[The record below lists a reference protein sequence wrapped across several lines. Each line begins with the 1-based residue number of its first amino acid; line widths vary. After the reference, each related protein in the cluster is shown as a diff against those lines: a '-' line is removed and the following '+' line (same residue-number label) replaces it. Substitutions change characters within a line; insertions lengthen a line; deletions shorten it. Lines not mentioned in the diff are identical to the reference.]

1 MYSLGHMLGTQ
12 LEMSTDK
19 NAQTETSVRLRSALE
34 AKGLSIKEAAE
45 ACEIPYR
52 SFQNYTLGLR
62 DPNAEA
68 LGTISSRLGISVD
81 WLLTG
86 DGQMLRGVPVGEAHG
101 GAENPREQAL
111 LALWRELDEGEQREI
126 QLAAEEKK
134 RLKILEQRL
143 AELEAV
149 VADAKR
155 LA

>member
-1 MYSLGHMLGTQ
+1 M
-12 LEMSTDK
+12 
-19 NAQTETSVRLRSALE
+19 ETSVRLRAALE

-45 ACEIPYR
+45 ACGIPYR

-62 DPNAEA
+62 EPNAEA

-86 DGQMLRGVPVGEAHG
+86 DGRMLRGVSVGEAPG

-149 VADAKR
+149 VADVKR

>member
-1 MYSLGHMLGTQ
+1 MYPLGHMLGTH

-19 NAQTETSVRLRSALE
+19 NAQTETSVRLRAALE

-52 SFQNYTLGLR
+52 SFQNDTLGLR
-62 DPNAEA
+62 EPNAEA

-86 DGQMLRGVPVGEAHG
+86 DGQMLRGASVKVPHD

>member
-1 MYSLGHMLGTQ
+1 MLGTR

-19 NAQTETSVRLRSALE
+19 NAQMETSVRLRAALE

-45 ACEIPYR
+45 ACGIPYR

-62 DPNAEA
+62 EPNAEA

-86 DGQMLRGVPVGEAHG
+86 DGRMLRGVSVGEAPG

-149 VADAKR
+149 VADVKR

>member
-1 MYSLGHMLGTQ
+1 MYSLGHMLGTR

-19 NAQTETSVRLRSALE
+19 NAQMETSVRLRAALE

-45 ACEIPYR
+45 ACGIPYR

-62 DPNAEA
+62 EPNAEA

-86 DGQMLRGVPVGEAHG
+86 DGRMLRGVSVGQAPG

-149 VADAKR
+149 VADVKR

>member
-1 MYSLGHMLGTQ
+1 MLGTR
-12 LEMSTDK
+12 LEMSIDK
-19 NAQTETSVRLRSALE
+19 NAQMETSVRLRAALE

-45 ACEIPYR
+45 ACGIPYR

-62 DPNAEA
+62 EPNAEA

-86 DGQMLRGVPVGEAHG
+86 DGRMLRGVSVGQAPG

-149 VADAKR
+149 VADVKR

>member
-1 MYSLGHMLGTQ
+1 MSELLQIKRSTLGNWRSRDSVPYTICVSAAEERG
-12 LEMSTDK
+12 
-19 NAQTETSVRLRSALE
+19 VRL
-34 AKGLSIKEAAE
+34 
-45 ACEIPYR
+45 
-52 SFQNYTLGLR
+52 
-62 DPNAEA
+62 
-68 LGTISSRLGISVD
+68 D

-86 DGQMLRGVPVGEAHG
+86 EGPMWRGADPQKAEATPTD
-101 GAENPREQAL
+101 PREQAL

>member
-1 MYSLGHMLGTQ
+1 MYSLGHMLGTR

-19 NAQTETSVRLRSALE
+19 NAQMETSVRLRAALE

-45 ACEIPYR
+45 ACGIPYR

-62 DPNAEA
+62 EPNAEA

-86 DGQMLRGVPVGEAHG
+86 DGRMLRGVSVGDAPG

-149 VADAKR
+149 VAGGKR

>member
-1 MYSLGHMLGTQ
+1 
-12 LEMSTDK
+12 MSTDK
-19 NAQTETSVRLRSALE
+19 NAQMETSVRLRAALE

-45 ACEIPYR
+45 ACGIPYR

-62 DPNAEA
+62 EPNAEA

-86 DGQMLRGVPVGEAHG
+86 DGRMLRGVSVGQAPG

-149 VADAKR
+149 VADVKR

>member
-1 MYSLGHMLGTQ
+1 MEGADSQKVEPTP
-12 LEMSTDK
+12 TD
-19 NAQTETSVRLRSALE
+19 
-34 AKGLSIKEAAE
+34 
-45 ACEIPYR
+45 
-52 SFQNYTLGLR
+52 
-62 DPNAEA
+62 
-68 LGTISSRLGISVD
+68 
-81 WLLTG
+81 
-86 DGQMLRGVPVGEAHG
+86 
-101 GAENPREQAL
+101 PRELAL

>member
-1 MYSLGHMLGTQ
+1 MLGTR

-19 NAQTETSVRLRSALE
+19 NAQMETSVRLRAALE

-45 ACEIPYR
+45 ACGIPYR

-62 DPNAEA
+62 EPNAEA

-86 DGQMLRGVPVGEAHG
+86 DGRMLRGVSVGDAPG

-149 VADAKR
+149 VAGGKR

>member
-1 MYSLGHMLGTQ
+1 
-12 LEMSTDK
+12 MSTDK
-19 NAQTETSVRLRSALE
+19 NAQMETSVRLRAALE

-45 ACEIPYR
+45 ACGIPYR

-62 DPNAEA
+62 EPNAEA

-86 DGQMLRGVPVGEAHG
+86 DGRMLRGVSVGEAPG

-149 VADAKR
+149 VADVKR

>member
-1 MYSLGHMLGTQ
+1 M
-12 LEMSTDK
+12 EMSTDK
-19 NAQTETSVRLRSALE
+19 NAQMETSVRLRAALE

-45 ACEIPYR
+45 ACGIPYR

-62 DPNAEA
+62 EPNAEA

-86 DGQMLRGVPVGEAHG
+86 DGRMLRGVSVGEAPG

-149 VADAKR
+149 VADVKR

>member
-1 MYSLGHMLGTQ
+1 
-12 LEMSTDK
+12 
-19 NAQTETSVRLRSALE
+19 
-34 AKGLSIKEAAE
+34 
-45 ACEIPYR
+45 
-52 SFQNYTLGLR
+52 
-62 DPNAEA
+62 
-68 LGTISSRLGISVD
+68 
-81 WLLTG
+81 
-86 DGQMLRGVPVGEAHG
+86 MLRGASVKVAHD

>member
-1 MYSLGHMLGTQ
+1 MYSLGHMLGTR

-19 NAQTETSVRLRSALE
+19 NAQMETSVRLRAALE

-45 ACEIPYR
+45 ACGIPYR

-62 DPNAEA
+62 EPNAEA

-86 DGQMLRGVPVGEAHG
+86 DGRMLRGVSVGEAPG

-149 VADAKR
+149 VADVKR

>member
-1 MYSLGHMLGTQ
+1 MYSLGHMLGTH

-19 NAQTETSVRLRSALE
+19 NAQMETSLRLRAALE

-45 ACEIPYR
+45 ACGIPYR

-62 DPNAEA
+62 EPNAEA

-86 DGQMLRGVPVGEAHG
+86 DGRMLRGVSVGEAPG

-149 VADAKR
+149 VADVKR

>member
-1 MYSLGHMLGTQ
+1 MLGTR

-19 NAQTETSVRLRSALE
+19 NAQMETSVRLRAALE

-45 ACEIPYR
+45 ACGIPYR

-62 DPNAEA
+62 EPNAEA

-86 DGQMLRGVPVGEAHG
+86 DGRMLRGVSVGDAPG

-149 VADAKR
+149 VADVKR

>member
-1 MYSLGHMLGTQ
+1 MGNKSANAVVDRLLSVYGVKNDNQ
-12 LEMSTDK
+12 LSELLQIK
-19 NAQTETSVRLRSALE
+19 RS
-34 AKGLSIKEAAE
+34 
-45 ACEIPYR
+45 
-52 SFQNYTLGLR
+52 TLGNWRSR
-62 DPNAEA
+62 DSVPYTVCVITAEERGVS
-68 LGTISSRLGISVD
+68 LD

-86 DGQMLRGVPVGEAHG
+86 EGPMWRGGDSQKVE
-101 GAENPREQAL
+101 ETLTDPREQAL
-111 LALWRELDEGEQREI
+111 LALWRELGEDDRREI

>member
-1 MYSLGHMLGTQ
+1 
-12 LEMSTDK
+12 
-19 NAQTETSVRLRSALE
+19 
-34 AKGLSIKEAAE
+34 
-45 ACEIPYR
+45 
-52 SFQNYTLGLR
+52 
-62 DPNAEA
+62 PNAEA

-86 DGQMLRGVPVGEAHG
+86 DGQMLRGVPVGETHS

>member
-1 MYSLGHMLGTQ
+1 MLGNKSASAVVDRLLSVYGVRNDNQ
-12 LEMSTDK
+12 LSEILQIKRSTLGNWRSRD
-19 NAQTETSVRLRSALE
+19 SVPYTICVS
-34 AKGLSIKEAAE
+34 AAE
-45 ACEIPYR
+45 EKGV
-52 SFQNYTLGLR
+52 SL
-62 DPNAEA
+62 
-68 LGTISSRLGISVD
+68 D

-86 DGQMLRGVPVGEAHG
+86 EGPMWRGADSQKVEPTPAD
-101 GAENPREQAL
+101 PRELAL

>member
-1 MYSLGHMLGTQ
+1 
-12 LEMSTDK
+12 MSTDK

-45 ACEIPYR
+45 ACGIPYR

-62 DPNAEA
+62 EPNAEA
-68 LGTISSRLGISVD
+68 LGTISSQLGISVD

-86 DGQMLRGVPVGEAHG
+86 DGQMLRGVPVGETHS

>member
-1 MYSLGHMLGTQ
+1 
-12 LEMSTDK
+12 MSTDK
-19 NAQTETSVRLRSALE
+19 NAQMETSVRLRAALE

-45 ACEIPYR
+45 ACGIPYR

-62 DPNAEA
+62 EPNAEA

-86 DGQMLRGVPVGEAHG
+86 DGRMLRGVSVGDAPG

-149 VADAKR
+149 VADVKR

>member
-1 MYSLGHMLGTQ
+1 
-12 LEMSTDK
+12 
-19 NAQTETSVRLRSALE
+19 
-34 AKGLSIKEAAE
+34 
-45 ACEIPYR
+45 
-52 SFQNYTLGLR
+52 
-62 DPNAEA
+62 
-68 LGTISSRLGISVD
+68 
-81 WLLTG
+81 
-86 DGQMLRGVPVGEAHG
+86 MLRGVPVGEAHG

-143 AELEAV
+143 AELEAI